1 MDETAKKTR
10 DALGRWLKGVSG
22 NPKGRPEKF
31 ARVDHGDLQTF
42 KNSLI
47 EVNTPDGPVMMTR
60 EAAVLHR
67 LYQSAMKGNV
77 HAQIFLSRRFEKH
90 HEGKAVI
97 AAEALRLWDEIKRAN
112 RKPTEDEMALFHGVR
127 MHLGEIPWPEE
138 EAPKISLRKSRR
150 RKPQPP
156 VGKRDAGS
164 DS

>member
-10 DALGRWLKGVSG
+10 DALGRWLTGVSG

-90 HEGKAVI
+90 HESKAVI
-97 AAEALRLWDEIKRAN
+97 AAEVARIIADIKQTK
-112 RKPTEDEMALFHGVR
+112 RKPSDYELALLEGAE

-138 EAPKISLRKSRR
+138 EPPKISLRKSRR
-150 RKPQPP
+150 RKPKAPG
-156 VGKRDAGS
+156 GKGDAGS
-164 DS
+164 ES